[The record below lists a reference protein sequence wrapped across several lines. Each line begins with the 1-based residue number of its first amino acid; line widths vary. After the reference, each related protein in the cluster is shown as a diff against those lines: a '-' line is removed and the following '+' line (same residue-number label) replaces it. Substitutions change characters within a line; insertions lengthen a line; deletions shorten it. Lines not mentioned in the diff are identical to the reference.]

1 MSPRPEGPL
10 QNSQPPPN
18 QSAHSPT
25 PDPVCD
31 KPWPSGR
38 GRIARLAS
46 LIGLLAPMNKDAQG
60 RWKVGM
66 SNTKLK
72 MRAKTIL
79 IRVSGRLVRFC
90 TLRPARPS

>member
-10 QNSQPPPN
+10 QNSQLPPN

-46 LIGLLAPMNKDAQG
+46 
-60 RWKVGM
+60 
-66 SNTKLK
+66 S
-72 MRAKTIL
+72 
-79 IRVSGRLVRFC
+79 SGSS
-90 TLRPARPS
+90 PYE